1 MVEGIAEFADHLESA
16 RNEIAGLWDAE
27 FNHHQPQQ

>member
-1 MVEGIAEFADHLESA
+1 MVAGLDEFAIHLESA

-27 FNHHQPQQ
+27 FNQQQQP